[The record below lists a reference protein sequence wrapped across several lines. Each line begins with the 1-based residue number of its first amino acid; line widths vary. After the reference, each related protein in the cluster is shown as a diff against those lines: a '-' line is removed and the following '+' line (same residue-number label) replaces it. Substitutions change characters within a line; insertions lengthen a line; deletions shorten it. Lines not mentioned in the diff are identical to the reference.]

1 MFKDTRAT
9 RHTRSRYPIFQ
20 SSMTRI
26 ARAPL
31 VTAVSSVGVADLLEN
46 SIAATGSQS
55 NMAISILQD

>member
-20 SSMTRI
+20 SSMTWI

>member
-1 MFKDTRAT
+1 MFKDPRVT
-9 RHTRSRYPIFQ
+9 RHTRSCHPIFQ
-20 SSMTRI
+20 SSMTWI

-31 VTAVSSVGVADLLEN
+31 VIAVSSAGVMDLLEN